1 MNPITCYK
9 CGSRKITYYR
19 QIRAD
24 GEAVVTARCEN
35 DHSPVK
41 GKPFFPK
48 ALFNVRALPLL
59 LSQAQMELPSVSLP
73 KVMKFR
79 RLQVP
84 DVASRKIPNRY
95 SGVNLETGKN
105 IPEVIE

>member
-1 MNPITCYK
+1 MTDITCYK

-24 GEAVVTARCEN
+24 GVPVVTARCEN

-41 GKPFFPK
+41 GRPFFSTQ
-48 ALFNVRALPLL
+48 LFNVRALPLL
-59 LSQAQMELPSVSLP
+59 PSQAQMELPSVSFP
-73 KVMKFR
+73 KIN

-84 DVASRKIPNRY
+84 DVAPRKFPRY
-95 SGVNLETGKN
+95 SVANSEPGKN
-105 IPEVIE
+105 IPEVVE